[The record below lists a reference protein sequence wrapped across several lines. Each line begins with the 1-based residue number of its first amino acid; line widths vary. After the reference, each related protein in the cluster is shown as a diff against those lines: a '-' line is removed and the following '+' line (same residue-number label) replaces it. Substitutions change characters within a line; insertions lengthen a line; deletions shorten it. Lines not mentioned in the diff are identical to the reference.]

1 MPAQRVWI
9 RLQVSDDMR
18 RTMVLLSATIG
29 DSGRAQVAL
38 AQQAATRSVMRGSAL
53 VVLIAFVAAI
63 VLIDGPAL
71 RSAYPF
77 LQSGAARAPDIV
89 YWPSYMPAES
99 RPLGMRVTK
108 KIQDGVVEVEIR
120 NLLASGEELRIW
132 GSTRYDA
139 SVEAAAGPFGVGP
152 RVAGVLTKW
161 GTGRTQDGRA
171 NLLYARIGSTLV
183 VIVGAL
189 ST

>member
-1 MPAQRVWI
+1 
-9 RLQVSDDMR
+9 MR
-18 RTMVLLSATIG
+18 PVI
-29 DSGRAQVAL
+29 
-38 AQQAATRSVMRGSAL
+38 RGSAL

-63 VLIDGPAL
+63 AVIDGPAL
-71 RSAYPF
+71 RSGYPF
-77 LQSGAARAPDIV
+77 LHTGPARPPDIV
-89 YWPSYMPAES
+89 YWPTYMPAES
-99 RPLGMRVTK
+99 RPLGMRITMK
-108 KIQDGVVEVEIR
+108 NQDGVVDFEIR

-139 SVEAAAGPFGVGP
+139 SVEAAAGPFDVGP

-171 NLLYARIGSTLV
+171 NLLYAHIGSTLV

-189 ST
+189 STEELLRIADSLQRTSSTALML

>member
-1 MPAQRVWI
+1 M
-9 RLQVSDDMR
+9 
-18 RTMVLLSATIG
+18 
-29 DSGRAQVAL
+29 AL
-38 AQQAATRSVMRGSAL
+38 AQQGATRPVIRGSAL

-63 VLIDGPAL
+63 VFIDGSAL
-71 RSAYPF
+71 RSGYPF
-77 LQSGAARAPDIV
+77 LETGPARATDIV

-99 RPLGMRVTK
+99 RPLGMRITTK
-108 KIQDGVVEVEIR
+108 NQGGVVDFEIR
-120 NLLASGEELRIW
+120 NLLASGDALRIW

-139 SVEAAAGPFGVGP
+139 SVLEAVGP
-152 RVAGVLTKW
+152 HDVGPPVAGSLTKW

-189 ST
+189 STEELLRIADSLQRTSSTALML

>member
-1 MPAQRVWI
+1 M
-9 RLQVSDDMR
+9 
-18 RTMVLLSATIG
+18 T
-29 DSGRAQVAL
+29 L
-38 AQQAATRSVMRGSAL
+38 AQQAATRSVMRGSVL

-71 RSAYPF
+71 RSGYPF
-77 LQSGAARAPDIV
+77 LQTGAARAPDIV

-99 RPLGMRVTK
+99 RPLGMRLTK
-108 KIQDGVVEVEIR
+108 KLQDGVVDFEIR

-139 SVEAAAGPFGVGP
+139 SVEAAAGPYDVGS
-152 RVAGVLTKW
+152 RVAGVLTRW

-189 ST
+189 STEELLRIADSLQRTSSTALML

>member
-1 MPAQRVWI
+1 
-9 RLQVSDDMR
+9 
-18 RTMVLLSATIG
+18 
-29 DSGRAQVAL
+29 VAL
-38 AQQAATRSVMRGSAL
+38 EQGATRLVLRGSAL
-53 VVLIAFVAAI
+53 VVLMAFVAAI

-71 RSAYPF
+71 RSGYPF
-77 LQSGAARAPDIV
+77 LATGPAAAPDIV
-89 YWPSYMPAES
+89 YWPAYMPTES
-99 RPLGMRVTK
+99 RPLGMRITK
-108 KIQDGVVEVEIR
+108 KIQGGVVDFEIQ

-132 GSTRYDA
+132 GSSRYDA
-139 SVEAAAGPFGVGP
+139 SVEAAAGPYDGGP

-189 ST
+189 STEELLRIADSLQRTSSTALML